1 MSVRQDK
8 VQVDVEI
15 NGQKA
20 GSSIKEL
27 ENSAKQLRRELKQLP
42 TDSDAFTAK
51 AAELRNVNTQLRTI
65 SDSIKGVD
73 NSLKDASTSGNVFTK
88 ALSAGLGFFTGGAFV
103 DLIKGAASGV
113 KSFFEESVAQS
124 NDAAKASAQL
134 TQALNGNVEATEKLQ
149 DQAGDLQKSLK
160 GLFDDDDIVKA
171 QTRLGLYT
179 KEADEIQKLTPLIL
193 DLATAKGVDLET
205 ASDAIGKSLSGNG
218 DALKKLGISVKDAG
232 TEQERLRI
240 ISDGL
245 TAAVGGQAKVVAESG
260 TTGWQRFANIFDNVK
275 EAIGGRLTPV
285 ISALGNFLSDLIERS
300 QPVVDVFSA
309 VFKVVGQVWDQV
321 KQLLASFGLFND
333 KVSISQV
340 LIDGITT
347 AFTYVGKAIQVVVT
361 FVRDAITV
369 FNELVARGS
378 GTVTAVITAFTSLK
392 DFFINVFSNVGDII
406 KGVFTL
412 DLDQIRAGV
421 DGLKGTFG
429 QLGTDVRNA
438 YETSYKAVKDKQKAV
453 ADKED
458 DDDTQKQVAK
468 AAARGKKL
476 AQSEADAK
484 AAEKAR
490 KEKEA
495 LDKDLADLRRQVD
508 NALVNAQPD
517 GQKKEVNQE
526 NLRYE
531 QELQDFIKRINDLRK
546 RGVDESKIRAEFY
559 AFDEASLGQ
568 HMDKLADINHKYQDK
583 RKADAQK
590 TDEQLKK
597 EKEEYYKNEV
607 DSVNLYYDTLISTIR
622 QNEAKKV
629 AAAGSQEEIDAIKQ
643 NAADAE
649 LEIERKKN
657 EELLAL
663 AQENGKS
670 TIDLA
675 NQVADGRIKAAEKTA
690 TAKQSLEEQIK
701 KTVKDGLDFAIDALS
716 QDEAA
721 RKKNAGLIKAFSVA
735 RVFINLQEEI
745 SGIFTN
751 ANRNALNAIVPGAG
765 NVLGAVQAALAV
777 GRATFAV
784 SKINQQQFYDGGYT
798 GEGMGY
804 KDRSGHQVAGVV
816 HANEWVSPQWMTD
829 HPQYGKV
836 IHQLEYIRQRGFADG
851 GYTTTPTGGIPT
863 FSSTISETTM
873 QRFVAVLEGFP
884 REVKAK
890 VVYSEFESVAS
901 DVDDVRKNAAI
912 G

>member
-27 ENSAKQLRRELKQLP
+27 ETSAKQLRRELKQLP
-42 TDSDAFTAK
+42 TDTAEFTAK
-51 AAELRNVNTQLRTI
+51 AAELRNVNTQLKTI
-65 SDSIKGVD
+65 SDSVKAVD
-73 NSLKDASTSGNVFTK
+73 KNLADAGASGNVFTRS
-88 ALSAGLGFFTGGAFV
+88 LSAGLGFFTGGAFL

-134 TQALNGNVEATEKLQ
+134 TQALDGNTEATAKLQ
-149 DQAGDLQKSLK
+149 DQAGELQKSLK

-179 KEADEIQKLTPLIL
+179 KEGDEIQKLTPLIL

-205 ASDAIGKSLSGNG
+205 ASDAVGKSLSGNG

-232 TEQERLRI
+232 SEQERLRI

-275 EAIGGRLTPV
+275 EAIGSRLTPV

-309 VFKVVGQVWDQV
+309 VFKVFGQVWDQV

-333 KVSISQV
+333 KVSISQL
-340 LIDGITT
+340 LIDGITKG
-347 AFTYVGKAIQVVVT
+347 FTYVGKAIQVVVS
-361 FVRDAITV
+361 FVRDAISV

-392 DFFINVFSNVGDII
+392 DFFVNVFSNVGDIL

-412 DLDQIRAGV
+412 DLDQIRSGV
-421 DGLKGTFG
+421 DNLKGTFG

-458 DDDTQKQVAK
+458 DQDTEKQVEKAK
-468 AAARGKKL
+468 VKGKKL

-484 AAEKAR
+484 AAEKA
-490 KEKEA
+490 KQKKLE
-495 LDKDLADLRRQVD
+495 LQKDLEDLQNQVD
-508 NALVNAQPD
+508 DALVNARPD
-517 GQKKEVNQE
+517 GKDKDVDQE

-531 QELQDFIKRINDLRK
+531 REQAAFVKRVNDLRS
-546 RGVDESKIRAEFY
+546 RGVSEAKIRDEYY
-559 AFDEASLGQ
+559 AFEEASFAQ
-568 HMDKLADINHKYQDK
+568 HMNTLADINQKYEDK
-583 RKADAQK
+583 RKADALK
-590 TDEQLKK
+590 SDEQLKK
-597 EKEEYYKNEV
+597 EKEDYYKNEV
-607 DSVNLYYDTLISTIR
+607 DSVNLYYDTLINAIR
-622 QNEAKKV
+622 ENEAKKA
-629 AAAGSQEEIDAIKQ
+629 AAAGTQEEIDQIKQ

-649 LEIERKKN
+649 IALELNKN
-657 EELLAL
+657 LELQKIN
-663 AQENGKS
+663 QENGKS
-670 TIDLA
+670 TIEQDNA
-675 NQVADGRIKAAEKTA
+675 IADARIKAAEKHA
-690 TAKQSLEEQIK
+690 AGK
-701 KTVKDGLDFAIDALS
+701 KLVEDQVKNTVQDGLDFAIDALS

-735 RVFINLQEEI
+735 RIFINLQEEI

-751 ANRNALNAIVPGAG
+751 ANRNALNAIIPGAG
-765 NVLGAVQAALAV
+765 NVLGAIQAALAV
-777 GRATFAV
+777 GRATLGVA
-784 SKINQQQFYDGGYT
+784 KINQTQFYDGGRT
-798 GEGMGY
+798 GKGLGF
-804 KDRSGHQVAGVV
+804 KDSSGHTVAGVV

-851 GYTTTPTGGIPT
+851 GFTTTPTGGLPT
-863 FSSTISETTM
+863 FTSTISESTM
-873 QRFVAVLEGFP
+873 QRFIQALEGFP
-884 REVKAK
+884 TEVHAK
-890 VVYSEFESVAS
+890 VVYSEFESVKN
-901 DVDDVRKNAAI
+901 DVDDVRRSAAI